1 MLISCIGRTNTIRVF
16 PAVVAVVVVPGGT
29 AVYKIVVFESLL
41 VAFAS
46 G

>member
-1 MLISCIGRTNTIRVF
+1 MDHQKDLNCLVIAV
-16 PAVVAVVVVPGGT
+16 AVVAVVVVPGGT